1 MGSSRWVGFVHIER
15 VESSGKFVVNVIV
28 ALVVTVVAF
37 MAIPNLIQSGQIPP
51 APFGLE
57 FASRGLPATVVGVP
71 TTYVL
76 GIFLFDLMIVFGNG
90 GGSSG
95 DGDIAAD

>member
-1 MGSSRWVGFVHIER
+1 M
-15 VESSGKFVVNVIV
+15 IV
-28 ALVVTVVAF
+28 ALVVTVITF
-37 MAIPNLIQSGQIPP
+37 MAIPNLIQSDQIPP
-51 APFGLE
+51 APLGLE

-76 GIFLFDLMIVFGNG
+76 GIFLLYLMVVFGNG